1 MCPRPGT
8 REWAEENLQIMTKDE
23 FPLLCSEE
31 ALSLLMAVGCASAPS
46 KGAPVQP
53 EFGWYWE
60 ELDGVRGWAGDMT

>member
-1 MCPRPGT
+1 
-8 REWAEENLQIMTKDE
+8 MTKDE